1 MEYRLLG
8 RTGMPVSAYGL
19 GTMTFGAETGEDES
33 FAQLDAFIAA
43 GGTLVDTADVYAGGA
58 SEKIVGRW
66 LRERPS
72 DVTDHVVLVTKGR
85 FPSAATRGSEGTSRR
100 HLRRALEG
108 SLRRLGVDHVDVY
121 LTHAW
126 DPLTPLEETLCFLD
140 DAVRAGHI
148 LYGGVSNYVG
158 WQLQKAC
165 DLARVH
171 NWTVPIALQPSYSL
185 LVRDIEWEIV
195 PAAIDNGLG
204 ILAWSPL
211 GGGWLTGKY
220 GREAPSGRTRLGEDP
235 GRGLEAYDRR
245 AQRDQTWQIL
255 DAVRAVATPRG
266 VSLAQ
271 VALAWV
277 AQKPGVSSV
286 LLGARSGEHLTD
298 NLRAAR
304 LRLTEEEMAALD
316 AASAPHVGDYP
327 YGADGVDQRTRR
339 LPTSV

>member
-171 NWTVPIALQPSYSL
+171 NRTVPIALQPSYSL

-255 DAVRAVATPRG
+255 DAVRAVATPPW
-266 VSLAQ
+266 SFAC
-271 VALAWV
+271 
-277 AQKPGVSSV
+277 
-286 LLGARSGEHLTD
+286 SG
-298 NLRAAR
+298 
-304 LRLTEEEMAALD
+304 
-316 AASAPHVGDYP
+316 
-327 YGADGVDQRTRR
+327 RTRVGGPEAGCLQR
-339 LPTSV
+339 PARCPFRRASDGQPEGCPPPAHGGGDGRT